1 MIARNEYGIEWL
13 DRDPFILSLWRI
25 RDAGHAIY
33 DGEPCAVTGDPDT
46 CDLCALLSA
55 HIG

>member
-1 MIARNEYGIEWL
+1 VIARNEYGIEWL

-33 DGEPCAVTGDPDT
+33 DGEPCTVTGDPDT